1 MGSISVERVTQ
12 DVLTGIDSV
21 DFYIT
26 SKKVFLQGARKN
38 TSIPLNKV
46 MQFTVFRDGLQIEK
60 QTGRDV
66 YVVGS
71 ADWEVAGACL
81 DAAARLLRR

>member
-46 MQFTVFRDGLQIEK
+46 MQFTRESPKVRRRLSVDGQREA
-60 QTGRDV
+60 TGVEGRSVSRQSD
-66 YVVGS
+66 
-71 ADWEVAGACL
+71 
-81 DAAARLLRR
+81 